1 MHLLFLFGE
10 IERVDGLDQA
20 MGEPSSLGKKN
31 LGQQGPSKLEFPPRF
46 LGLCLT
52 QTSFHGKHL

>member
-20 MGEPSSLGKKN
+20 MGEPSSLGKKKSRTT
-31 LGQQGPSKLEFPPRF
+31 G
-46 LGLCLT
+46 T
-52 QTSFHGKHL
+52 Q